1 MENKFA
7 AISVTVPLTE
17 TMQKAYGPI
26 KVVTEQLKNTMGLIY
41 GVYAIS
47 FWSALFLPRLVSNMT
62 VLGVSKKYT
71 IGFSNTAG
79 PIKPF
84 SYECPETG
92 KIIENVSSQTYIIT
106 AGNLGWILGAV
117 S

>member
-7 AISVTVPLTE
+7 AISLTVPLTE
-17 TMQKAYGPI
+17 SMQKAYGPI
-26 KVVTEQLKNTMGLIY
+26 KKATEKLKNAMGLIY
-41 GVYAIS
+41 GIYAIS
-47 FWSALFLPRLVSNMT
+47 FWSALLLPRFISYAA

-84 SYECPETG
+84 SYLCPITG
-92 KIIENVSSQTYIIT
+92 KIIFNISS
-106 AGNLGWILGAV
+106 
-117 S
+117 